1 LVKMVYNLL
10 IMGAI
15 DREQVLMRLK
25 PELEALARS
34 AIAIG
39 VEFLDVSFEIDPFRT
54 LAKLRLIREDQDI
67 RADLNVGGVDDQT
80 YLTGFHQ

>member
-1 LVKMVYNLL
+1 MVKMVYNLL

>member
-1 LVKMVYNLL
+1 
-10 IMGAI
+10 MGAI